1 MRKSLDWLYKCSGA
15 VAALSLLMIMVV
27 VFGQVMLNTIDFV
40 ALSLFG
46 KSYGFL
52 IPSYALFSGYALGF
66 ATFLS
71 LGLGLR
77 RAVHIRVTLVENTF
91 SLRGRRYSLT
101 LVALIGVLM
110 GALFTYS
117 LAELTYQS
125 WDWGDTA
132 SGLVRVPLWIPQLV
146 LTVGAGIF
154 TIAAV
159 DTLIEMVRDKQSP
172 ALRATDPTEE
182 SM

>member
-1 MRKSLDWLYKCSGA
+1 
-15 VAALSLLMIMVV
+15 LSLLMIMVV

-77 RAVHIRVTLVENTF
+77 RTVHIRVTLVENTF
-91 SLRGRRYSLT
+91 SLRGRRYS
-101 LVALIGVLM
+101 
-110 GALFTYS
+110 
-117 LAELTYQS
+117 
-125 WDWGDTA
+125 
-132 SGLVRVPLWIPQLV
+132 
-146 LTVGAGIF
+146 
-154 TIAAV
+154 
-159 DTLIEMVRDKQSP
+159 
-172 ALRATDPTEE
+172 
-182 SM
+182 